1 MSTKTTKG
9 RGAEGAQVPATSKG
23 PTYRNGEDVV
33 LRGQGWV
40 VRKREYQGRT
50 YYDLQVRGT
59 WDRSPAQILREAIP
73 EIQKAIEEKRLGGP
87 VGYTQ
92 WVGRKPLRY
101 LIFAD
106 GLRVQVGNGV
116 WAGTGLVRRIYE
128 FMAPFNR
135 GGNGVDE
142 DAGYDNLPGDEDEGG
157 GEDQK
162 Q

>member
-1 MSTKTTKG
+1 MTAKAQKG
-9 RGAEGAQVPATSKG
+9 RGADGAQAPATYKG
-23 PTYRNGEDVV
+23 PTSRSGEDVV

-40 VRKREYQGRT
+40 VRKREYQGRV
-50 YYDLQVRGT
+50 YYDLTVRGT
-59 WDRSPAQILREAIP
+59 WDMSPAEILKQAIP
-73 EIQKAIEEKRLGGP
+73 AVQKAIEEKKIDGP
-87 VGYTQ
+87 VAYTQ
-92 WVGRKPLRY
+92 WVGRKPLRF
-101 LIFAD
+101 LIFPD
-106 GLRVQVGNGV
+106 GLRVQMGKNV